1 MPWKGATVTMCPA
14 DCRSV
19 SANAAPGRGTDTSVA
34 KVVSSLKA
42 ISLDTYEGPNALGDP
57 VSLQRPQV
65 IAERCIGCGICEYK
79 CPAAGEAAIR
89 VYAPAAG
96 PLF

>member
-1 MPWKGATVTMCPA
+1 MSK
-14 DCRSV
+14 R
-19 SANAAPGRGTDTSVA
+19 AAVYVR
-34 KVVSSLKA
+34 VSSEMQAEKA
-42 ISLDTYEGPNALGDP
+42 IALEIYQGPNALGDP
-57 VSLQRPQV
+57 VSVQRPQV